1 MRSWCVAVLCGL
13 VGAGCTHV
21 PYGWYPGVA
30 IVETVRAAKAIDEVR
45 VANAEEKAR
54 QAELERRQEA
64 RQRKEAAARERVL
77 EQELAPQVQARPA
90 PPPMPPRQQITVS
103 RALAR
108 AQVGAAGSAQ
118 GFARAVLALVSQPDG
133 SSPEEL
139 AALATEAAGYLQ
151 AALKTAVVRRTAT
164 AAWQGET
171 RASFCLFGELP
182 RTPAVDDALVD
193 GCTPA
198 RAAMAADQVPGFMAE
213 CRERAGGRTDQFAW
227 AGVAEDLKIAG
238 SVGDRSHCR

>member
-1 MRSWCVAVLCGL
+1 M
-13 VGAGCTHV
+13 
-21 PYGWYPGVA
+21 GWYPGST
-30 IVETVRAAKAIDEVR
+30 IVETVRAAKAVDEVR

-54 QAELERRQEA
+54 QAERERQREERQRRQ
-64 RQRKEAAARERVL
+64 AAARERVL
-77 EQELAPQVQARPA
+77 EQEPVANVQARPA
-90 PPPMPPRQQITVS
+90 PPAMPPRQQITVS

-108 AQVGAAGSAQ
+108 AQVGAVGSAQ

-151 AALKTAVVRRTAT
+151 AALKAAAVRTT
-164 AAWQGET
+164 AWQGET
-171 RASFCLFGELP
+171 RTSFCLLGELP
-182 RTPAVDDALVD
+182 RTPAVDEALVE

-198 RAAMAADQVPGFMAE
+198 RAAMATEQVSGFMAE
-213 CRERAGGRTDQFAW
+213 CRERAGGRVEKFAW
-227 AGVAEDLKIAG
+227 AGVAEDLKIAA